1 MKKAILI
8 IMVFNLLIQLSCS
21 AQNTLKKESIKAEE
35 LSTWQT
41 LDTGKST
48 VKGEE
53 LLIEETAGADGYFI
67 ISPKSYKGDIRINY
81 KVKALSESSVCIV
94 LLFSSDEG
102 DSEQLTLPSAD
113 AKGRDFWDWRTKL
126 EHYNLTFN
134 NASHKT
140 KPFFFKNLSP
150 FKRGFYQNRADNIM
164 STQEWNDVEIGRKG
178 TRMWFKLN
186 DTLIFEQ
193 EDCNPLSGG
202 HVIFRISGTTGE
214 NTILAKIALKDL
226 VISHQ

>member
-1 MKKAILI
+1 MKKAITTFTAFI
-8 IMVFNLLIQLSCS
+8 LLINIGCT
-21 AQNTLKKESIKAEE
+21 AQNTLQKESIKAKE
-35 LSTWQT
+35 LTTWQT

-53 LLIEETAGADGYFI
+53 LIIEETEGADGYFL
-67 ISPKSYKGDIRINY
+67 ISPKSYKGDVQINY

-94 LLFSSDEG
+94 LLSASDIG
-102 DSEQLTLPSAD
+102 DSEKLTLPSAD

-134 NASHKT
+134 NTSHKT
-140 KPFFFKNLSP
+140 KPFFFKNISP

-164 STQEWNDVEIGRKG
+164 STQEWNDVEIGKQG
-178 TRMWFKLN
+178 TRLWFKLN
-186 DTLIFEQ
+186 DTIIFEQ
-193 EDCNPLSGG
+193 EDCKPLSGG
-202 HVIFRISGTTGE
+202 HIIFRISGTTGE
-214 NTILAKIALKDL
+214 KTIFAKIALKDL